1 MSAADWPAW
10 HDGPGVHESG
20 LHVWTFRDDDT
31 GEVSVEIDAECRLTL
46 TQARA
51 FAAQLTGVLDAIDPQ
66 APAAHRATTGNDG
79 GPAPHRRRPS

>member
-1 MSAADWPAW
+1 MSPLPAAPDW

-31 GEVSVEIDAECRLTL
+31 GTVHVELDAECRLTV

-51 FAAQLTGVLDAIDPQ
+51 FAAQLTGVLDAIDPGHDNG
-66 APAAHRATTGNDG
+66 AGT
-79 GPAPHRRRPS
+79 